1 MGYIK
6 YQIEEKEVNLG
17 DGNWYYTGEKR
28 ISDTIVSRYLDSG
41 SCENE
46 GETCYKLINRYND
59 GRTHA
64 IRYDGY
70 AFNSGISISEFYPQ
84 GDVFKISGMTS
95 SVIGDCVTSLN
106 DITIIPYAT
115 SLTSLTIGNNV
126 LYIGNNFFKHS
137 YSLTN
142 LSLPTKLVAIGES
155 AFEDCSSLTSVSI
168 PDSVISIGEES
179 FRYCSG
185 ITSCTIGSSV
195 IRIGNRA
202 FNNCTS
208 LTSVTVNAL
217 TPPVLGIYVFG
228 NTNDCPIY
236 VPEESLD
243 AYKAASE
250 WSDYAS
256 RIQPIPN
263 S

>member
-6 YQIEEKEVNLG
+6 YQIEEKEVNFG

-28 ISDTIVSRYLDSG
+28 ISDTIVSRYLDSS

-46 GETCYKLINRYND
+46 RETCYKLINRYND

-84 GDVFKISGMTS
+84 GDMFKISGMTS

-126 LYIGNNFFKHS
+126 VYIGNNFFKHS

-155 AFEDCSSLTSVSI
+155 SFEDCSSLTSVSI

-217 TPPVLGIYVFG
+217 TPPVLGIYVFDS
-228 NTNDCPIY
+228 TNNCPIY
-236 VPEESLD
+236 VPAASVD
-243 AYKAASE
+243 AYKSASR
-250 WSDYAS
+250 WSDYAD

>member
-6 YQIEEKEVNLG
+6 YQIEEKEVNFG

-28 ISDTIVSRYLDSG
+28 ISDTIAGRYLDSG

-70 AFNSGISISEFYPQ
+70 AFNSDISRNEFYPQ
-84 GDVFKISGMTS
+84 GDSFKNSGMTS
-95 SVIGDCVTSLN
+95 AVIGDCVTSLN

-126 LYIGNNFFKHS
+126 VYIGINFFKHS
-137 YSLTN
+137 SSLTN
-142 LSLPTKLVAIGES
+142 LSLPTKLVTIGKS
-155 AFEDCSSLTSVSI
+155 AFSDCTSLTGVSI
-168 PDSVISIGEES
+168 PNSVISIGEEA

-185 ITSCTIGSSV
+185 LTSCTIGSRVTS
-195 IRIGNRA
+195 IGNRA
-202 FNNCTS
+202 FENCTS

-217 TPPVLGIYVFG
+217 TPPVLGIYVFYD
-228 NTNDCPIY
+228 TNDCPIY
-236 VPEESLD
+236 VPAASVD
-243 AYKAASE
+243 VYKAATN
-250 WSDYAS
+250 WSTYAD